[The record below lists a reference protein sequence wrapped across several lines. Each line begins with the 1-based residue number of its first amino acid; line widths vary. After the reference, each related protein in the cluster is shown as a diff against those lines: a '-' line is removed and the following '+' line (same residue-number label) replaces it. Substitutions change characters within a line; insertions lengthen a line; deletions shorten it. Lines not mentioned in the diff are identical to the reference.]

1 MAPWRALVKEGWERT
16 VVFTQFICSLNVFTN
31 HVCEVHQCL
40 GPSMLPTFNVAG
52 DILLLEHISNKF
64 WGIKVGD
71 VVMARSPTNPRL
83 VVCKRV
89 LGLEGDQVTL
99 LPTIAKGQIQHV
111 VVPKG
116 HVWLQGDNTANS
128 TDSRNYGPVP
138 YALVTGRVFYRIWP
152 PEGWG
157 PVQRRAP

>member
-1 MAPWRALVKEGWERT
+1 
-16 VVFTQFICSLNVFTN
+16 
-31 HVCEVHQCL
+31 
-40 GPSMLPTFNVAG
+40 MLPTFNVAG

-111 VVPKG
+111 VVSVSWAFG
-116 HVWLQGDNTANS
+116 AC
-128 TDSRNYGPVP
+128 R
-138 YALVTGRVFYRIWP
+138 
-152 PEGWG
+152 
-157 PVQRRAP
+157 